1 MKLKWTPISMIRKN
15 VFLIKLVSAILISGL
30 AFHLL
35 IFHSSEFSPVF
46 ASVTGKFEARLL
58 PPKVFVPENE
68 DLVPQDIEIEK
79 CDLFAGKWIPDSSG
93 PIYTNSSCGTLIDGH
108 QNCITNG
115 RPDLDFLYWKWK
127 PHDCLL
133 PRFDPRRFLNLMR
146 NKSWAFIGDSISR
159 NHVESLLCMLYKV
172 EEPVEVYHDKE
183 YRSKRWHFPLHNLT
197 ISNIW
202 SPFLVQA
209 AIFEDSNGVSTAS
222 VQLHV
227 DKLDMTW
234 TDLMPSLDY
243 AIISTGKWYL
253 KSAVYHENA
262 KPVGCHNCPAKLRL
276 EELGFDYAYNASLR
290 HVMDFL
296 AAAETNRK
304 GTVFFRTSTPD
315 HFLNGE
321 WHNGGTCKQTEPVS
335 DDDKVEIK
343 NVHKILR
350 DVEIGQFKRAV
361 REKKTGQAGGG
372 SLKLLDFTGMLLTR
386 PDGHPGAYRQFRPFD
401 KDKNAKVQNDCLH
414 WCLPGPIDYLNDVIL
429 EIVAN
434 G

>member
-93 PIYTNSSCGTLIDGH
+93 PIYTNSSCGKLIDGH

-133 PRFDPRRFLNLMR
+133 PRFDPRRFLGLMR

-159 NHVESLLCMLYKV
+159 NHVESLLCMLYTV

-315 HFLNGE
+315 HFQNGE

-361 REKKTGQAGGG
+361 REKKTGQDGGG

-386 PDGHPGAYRQFRPFD
+386 PDGHPGPYREFRPFD

>member
-159 NHVESLLCMLYKV
+159 NHVESLLCMLYTV

-315 HFLNGE
+315 HFQNGE

-361 REKKTGQAGGG
+361 REKKMGQDGGG

-386 PDGHPGAYRQFRPFD
+386 PDGHPGPYREFRPFD
-401 KDKNAKVQNDCLH
+401 QDKNAKVQNDCLH

>member
-1 MKLKWTPISMIRKN
+1 MKLNCTPMSMIRKN
-15 VFLIKLVSAILISGL
+15 VFLIKLVSAILITGL
-30 AFHLL
+30 AFHFF
-35 IFHSSEFSPVF
+35 IFHFSDLSPVF

-68 DLVPQDIEIEK
+68 DLIPQDIEIEK
-79 CDLFAGKWIPDSSG
+79 CDLFAGKWIPDTSG

-108 QNCITNG
+108 QNCVTNG

-133 PRFDPRRFLNLMR
+133 PRFDPQRFLNLMR

-159 NHVESLLCMLYKV
+159 NHVESLLCMLYTV

-183 YRSKRWHFPLHNLT
+183 YRSKRWRFPLHNLT

-209 AIFEDSNGVSTAS
+209 AIFEDMNGVSTAS

-227 DKLDMTW
+227 DKLDDTW

-262 KPVGCHNCPAKLRL
+262 KPVGCHNCPEKLRL

-290 HVMDFL
+290 NVMDFL
-296 AAAETNRK
+296 AAAETNREA
-304 GTVFFRTSTPD
+304 TVFFRTSTPD
-315 HFLNGE
+315 HFQNGE

-335 DDDKVEIK
+335 DDEEIEMK

-350 DVEIGQFKRAV
+350 DVEIGQFERAV
-361 REKKTGQAGGG
+361 REKGQDRGGN
-372 SLKLLDFTGMLLTR
+372 LKLLDFTGMLLTR

-429 EIVAN
+429 ETIVN